1 MTKRLYYHDTFLH
14 EFEGTVTDVIN
25 GDKPAVKLDQTAF
38 YPTSGGQVFDTG
50 TIKGDAGEAR
60 VEQVEETQNGEIV
73 HYINPADFENVRP
86 GMKVRGTID
95 TFRRRDHMQQHSGQ
109 HVLSAAFERLYKM
122 PTVSFH
128 MGAETCTIDLATA
141 GVNDEQL
148 KKAEVLANQIVFE
161 NRPVG
166 IRFVSLDEAKTLGL
180 RKLPDVGKDEL
191 RLIDISDFDLC
202 ACGGTHVETTAQI
215 GMILVRKLEKAK
227 QGYRVEFVC
236 GDRALRA
243 ARKDFEAL
251 TQAAALYSAA
261 LGEVPANVRKSLE
274 EIKAGQKQQ
283 HKLMEELA
291 EFWAERLVQ
300 TTPLKPEEGLN
311 GAPGIKLVKQVFAD
325 RDLGFI
331 KLVAQKVAKH
341 AGVVALLGT
350 TQGQAA
356 LVFSRSADV
365 NVDVSALM
373 KEAMASIGG
382 RGGGSKDLAQGGV
395 PEAGK
400 VAELIEQVASSDRL

>member
-60 VEQVEETQNGEIV
+60 VEQVEETENGEIV

-261 LGEVPANVRKSLE
+261 LGEVPANVQKSLE

-325 RDLGFI
+325 PLNWWRRRWRSTRGLSRCWGRRRVRRRWCS
-331 KLVAQKVAKH
+331 LVQPT
-341 AGVVALLGT
+341 LT
-350 TQGQAA
+350 STFQ
-356 LVFSRSADV
+356 R
-365 NVDVSALM
+365 
-373 KEAMASIGG
+373 
-382 RGGGSKDLAQGGV
+382 
-395 PEAGK
+395 
-400 VAELIEQVASSDRL
+400 